1 MALSVDSTKV
11 YIPYLAYELS
21 LKSYR
26 LHKGAVIPNFQR
38 KDILNLK
45 IAIPSLSSQG
55 EALSQERAIIESL
68 TLADKKCKD

>member
-21 LKSYR
+21 LKSDR

-38 KDILNLK
+38 KDILNLITHTDYHK
-45 IAIPSLSSQG
+45 TEEKETYL
-55 EALSQERAIIESL
+55 
-68 TLADKKCKD
+68 C